1 MGHDMH
7 REKFMSLPKIT
18 HLQAVVLSSLKGHP
32 ERYGLNLRQELCELT
47 KRKKSRPA
55 FYQMMARL
63 ESDGLVACKKEVKR
77 LEEATVTVSVYRIT
91 KKGERELN
99 TTFGFYERIG
109 KCKGTTNGR

>member
-32 ERYGLNLRQELCELT
+32 ERYGHNLRQELYELT
-47 KRKKSRPA
+47 KRKKSLPA

-63 ESDGLVACKKEVKR
+63 ENDGLVAGKKEVRR
-77 LEEATVTVSVYRIT
+77 LDEATVTVSVYRIT
-91 KKGERELN
+91 KKGERELK
-99 TTFGFYERIG
+99 TTLGFYEWLG
-109 KCKGTTNGR
+109 KYKGTSDGR